1 MVEELADE
9 ELVSRAKGAG
19 EGDLRAFDELVNRH
33 QRHVLANCRYLSG
46 SATEAE
52 DLAQEVLVKAYFGL
66 RRFEGRASFKTWIQR
81 IKTNHCLNHIKQKRA
96 RTFVDIEEPALQ
108 AAEPLQV
115 EPVAE
120 KRRHAADQRE
130 AISAVLDAMS
140 ETLRVP
146 LVMRD
151 LDGLS
156 YQDIA
161 DALDVGLSAVKMRIK
176 RAREEFR
183 QRYEALFEDS
193 APAEEAS

>member
-1 MVEELADE
+1 MTEFLEDEQLVE
-9 ELVSRAKGAG
+9 RAKGAG
-19 EGDLRAFDELVNRH
+19 EGDLRAFDELVHRH
-33 QRHVLANCRYLSG
+33 QGHVLANCRYLSG

-66 RRFEGRASFKTWIQR
+66 RRFEGRSSFKTWIQR

-96 RTFVDIEEPALQ
+96 RRFVDIEEPALQ
-108 AAEPLQV
+108 SAEPLQV
-115 EPVAE
+115 EPQAE
-120 KRRHAADQRE
+120 KRRHAADQRAVIE
-130 AISAVLDAMS
+130 QVLDDMS
-140 ETLRVP
+140 EALRVP
-146 LVMRD
+146 LIMRD

-161 DALDVGLSAVKMRIK
+161 EALDVGLSAVKMRIK

-183 QRYEALFEDS
+183 ERYAELFEGS

>member
-1 MVEELADE
+1 MAVNLDDDALVE
-9 ELVSRAKGAG
+9 RAKRAG
-19 EGDLRAFDELVNRH
+19 EGDLRAFDELVRRH
-33 QRHVLANCRYLSG
+33 QGHVLANCRYLSG

-66 RRFEGRASFKTWIQR
+66 RRFEGRSSFRTWIQR

-96 RTFVDIEEPALQ
+96 RHFVDIEEPGLQ
-108 AAEPLQV
+108 AAEPMQV
-115 EPVAE
+115 EPQAE
-120 KRRHAADQRE
+120 KRRHAADQRAVIE
-130 AISAVLDAMS
+130 QVLDEMS

-151 LDGLS
+151 LDGLA

-183 QRYEALFEDS
+183 ARYEELFQGS

>member
-1 MVEELADE
+1 MTEFLEDEQLVE
-9 ELVSRAKGAG
+9 RAKGAG
-19 EGDLRAFDELVNRH
+19 EGDLRAFDELVHRH
-33 QRHVLANCRYLSG
+33 QGHVLANCRYLSG

-66 RRFEGRASFKTWIQR
+66 RRFEGRSSFKTWIQR

-96 RTFVDIEEPALQ
+96 RRFVDIEEPALQ
-108 AAEPLQV
+108 SAEPLQV
-115 EPVAE
+115 EPQAE
-120 KRRHAADQRE
+120 KRRHAADQRAVIE
-130 AISAVLDAMS
+130 QVLDDMS
-140 ETLRVP
+140 EALRVP
-146 LVMRD
+146 LIMRD

-161 DALDVGLSAVKMRIK
+161 EALDVGLSAVKMRIK

-183 QRYEALFEDS
+183 ERYEELFEGS